1 MVKYVNDRL
10 VSKFLDSIDKQLGNP
25 AVILRKTHYPNKLV
39 KYDVWSVKR
48 QLNCK
53 KCLIADKHLAAFSSF
68 EEAMLWI
75 ELDLQIKKDSILQ
88 DNVVICPLYS
98 KS

>member
-10 VSKFLDSIDKQLGNP
+10 VGKFLDSIDKQQSNP
-25 AVILRKTHYPNKLV
+25 AVILRKMQYPNKLV
-39 KYDVWSVKR
+39 KYDVWSIER
-48 QLNCK
+48 HLNYK
-53 KCLIADKHLAAFSSF
+53 NCLIVDKHLATFSSF

-88 DNVVICPLYS
+88 DNVVICPF
-98 KS
+98 

>member
-10 VSKFLDSIDKQLGNP
+10 VGMFLDSIDKHQSNP
-25 AVILRKTHYPNKLV
+25 VVVLRKTQYPNKLV
-39 KYDVWSVKR
+39 KYDVWSIKG

-53 KCLIADKHLAAFSSF
+53 KCLIAADKHLAAFSSF

-88 DNVVICPLYS
+88 DYVVICPF
-98 KS
+98 